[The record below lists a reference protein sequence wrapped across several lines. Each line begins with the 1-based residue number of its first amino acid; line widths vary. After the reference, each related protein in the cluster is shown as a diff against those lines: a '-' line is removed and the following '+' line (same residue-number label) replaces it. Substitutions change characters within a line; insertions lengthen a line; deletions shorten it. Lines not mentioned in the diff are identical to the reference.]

1 RRDCSRH
8 VAARICRHSE
18 GRSSSTAEPLAA
30 ESPWCRSVTELLLV
44 GAFDGILVVV
54 SRVELLLRHRCD
66 TIFEEE
72 PRQTCAQL
80 LHLRDLALGVR
91 LRRNVLRRFERSDLP
106 QLVRRQSLMALEE
119 LTVGQTDDV
128 SRLPSVQCD
137 LP

>member
-1 RRDCSRH
+1 GGAP
-8 VAARICRHSE
+8 VAGRLCRHFDGLSIC
-18 GRSSSTAEPLAA
+18 TAEALAA

-44 GAFDGILVVV
+44 GAFDGIVVV
-54 SRVELLLRHRCD
+54 VGSVELLLRHRCD

-119 LTVGQTDDV
+119 LTVGQ
-128 SRLPSVQCD
+128 
-137 LP
+137 